1 MGNQVNIPALRFPEF
16 SELWSEKTFGDLYSF
31 KPTNS
36 FSRDMLNYEAGEV
49 KNIHYGDI
57 HTKFNL
63 LFDIEKEIVP
73 YINSGIKISGITEE
87 NYIQEGDLILADA
100 SEDYNDIGKS
110 IEIINLNNEMVLS
123 GLHTILARRKTDDLT
138 IGFIAFLMKTYNVR
152 LEIMRIAQGTKVLGL
167 SSRRLAEVPL
177 WLPKPNEQAK
187 IATFLTAIDKRI
199 NLLTNQ
205 KEQLEHYKK
214 GLMHKIFSQE
224 LRFKDDNGEEFPDWE
239 EKILGEIG
247 KPYSGLTGKSK
258 DDFGKG
264 MPYIQY
270 KQIFDN
276 SKIDITRFEYVTI
289 NENDNQNKV
298 EYGDIFFTVSS
309 ETPNE
314 IGISSVLLNKVEELY
329 LNSFCFGFR
338 PNSLDDLVPE
348 FARYLF
354 RSDNARS
361 EIVKLAQGS
370 TRYNLSKVA
379 FMRLKF
385 LLPKK
390 EEQLKIAA
398 ILSNLDSN
406 IELITNQINESVCF
420 KKGLLQK
427 LFV

>member
-1 MGNQVNIPALRFPEF
+1 MAEIKNIPALRFPEF
-16 SELWSEKTFGDLYSF
+16 SELWNEKIFGDLYTF

-36 FSRDMLNYEAGEV
+36 FSRDMLNYESGVV

-63 LFDIEKEIVP
+63 LFDIEKENVP
-73 YINSGIKISGITEE
+73 YINSGIKISGIIDE
-87 NYIQEGDLILADA
+87 NYVQEGDLILADA

-110 IEIINLNNEMVLS
+110 IEVVNLNNEKVLS

-138 IGFIAFLMKTYNVR
+138 IGFVAFLMKNYNVR
-152 LEIMRIAQGTKVLGL
+152 LEIMRISQGTKVLGL
-167 SSRRLAEVPL
+167 SSRRLAEIPL
-177 WLPKPNEQAK
+177 SIPKPEEQTK
-187 IATFLTAIDKRI
+187 ITTFLTAIDKRI
-199 NLLTNQ
+199 NLLSKQ
-205 KEQLEHYKK
+205 KKQLDLYKK
-214 GLMHKIFSQE
+214 GLMHKIFSRG
-224 LRFKDDNGEEFPDWE
+224 LRFKDENGEDFPVWK

-247 KPYSGLTGKSK
+247 KSYSGLTGKSK
-258 DDFGKG
+258 EDFGKG
-264 MPYIQY
+264 KPYIQY
-270 KQIFDN
+270 KQIFDDSRIN
-276 SKIDITRFEYVTI
+276 VARFENVTI
-289 NENDNQNKV
+289 NENENQNKV
-298 EYGDIFFTVSS
+298 EYGDVFFTVSS

-314 IGISSVLLNKVEELY
+314 IGISSVLLDKVEELY

-370 TRYNLSKVA
+370 TRYNFSKVA
-379 FMRLKF
+379 FMELKF

-398 ILSNLDSN
+398 LLSKLDNN
-406 IELITNQINESVCF
+406 IELVACQINGTVSF
-420 KKGLLQK
+420 KKSLLQK